1 MARGPTLT
9 SKSMAERAAWLSIA
23 VNVVL
28 TLLNMAIAA
37 ASGSLAVAAEMVHN
51 LVDLVAAV
59 AVLAG
64 VKVSQRKS
72 RAFPYGLYKVEN
84 VVAVVIAVLIFVT
97 GYEIAKQSLLAT
109 GREATVTPLMLGG
122 VALSAIIPLA
132 FSFYEMRVG
141 RAVNS
146 PSLMADAQ
154 EYRVHVFSSGV
165 VFAALVGQMIGWPL
179 DRAAALLIVLLIAK
193 TGWELLQDG
202 MRVLLD
208 ASLDGDTLAQVRTII
223 EAEPSLAAL
232 KSLTGRN
239 AGRYRFLEAEVTLR
253 VQDLDRAHAITERL
267 EQAVRAQVPHVERV
281 LIHVE
286 PLART
291 HLRYA
296 IPLEDPGGAISQHLG
311 EAPYFVLVTR
321 RTADGTVERQEIL
334 ANPHSQV
341 PKAKGIRVAE
351 WLIERKVDV
360 VLLKESLQGKGP
372 EYVFGDG
379 GVETRLTGVTT
390 LAEALAALP
399 EEG

>member
-1 MARGPTLT
+1 
-9 SKSMAERAAWLSIA
+9 MAERAAWLSIA

-296 IPLEDPGGAISQHLG
+296 IPLEDPGGAISQHFG

-321 RTADGTVERQEIL
+321 RTADGTIERQEVI
-334 ANPHSQV
+334 ANPHTEV

>member
-296 IPLEDPGGAISQHLG
+296 IPLEDPGGAISQHFG

>member
-296 IPLEDPGGAISQHLG
+296 IPLEDPGGAISQHFG

-321 RTADGTVERQEIL
+321 RTADGTIERQEVI
-334 ANPHSQV
+334 ANPHTEV

>member
-1 MARGPTLT
+1 M
-9 SKSMAERAAWLSIA
+9 MAERAAWLSIA

-28 TLLNMAIAA
+28 TLLNLAIAA

-59 AVLAG
+59 AVLVG
-64 VKVSQRKS
+64 VKVSERKS

-84 VVAVVIAVLIFVT
+84 VITVVIAVLIFVT
-97 GYEIAKQSLLAT
+97 GYEIAKQAVLT
-109 GREATVTPLMLGG
+109 TEHQATVTPLMLGG
-122 VALSAIIPLA
+122 VALSAIIPLL
-132 FSFYEMRVG
+132 FSVYEMRVG

-146 PSLMADAQ
+146 PSLIADAQ

-179 DRAAALLIVLLIAK
+179 DRVAALVIVLLVAK
-193 TGWELLQDG
+193 TGWQLLQDG

-208 ASLDGDTLAQVRTII
+208 ASLDADTLAQVRTII
-223 EAEPSLAAL
+223 EAEPSVAAL

-253 VQDLDRAHAITERL
+253 VHDLDKAHAITERV

-281 LIHVE
+281 LIHAE

-296 IPLEDPGGAISQHLG
+296 IPLDDLGGAISQHFG
-311 EAPYFVLVTR
+311 EAPYFALVTL
-321 RTADGTVERQEIL
+321 RTADGVVQRQEML
-334 ANPHSQV
+334 ANPHTDV

-351 WLIERKVDV
+351 WLMERKVDV
-360 VLLKESLQGKGP
+360 VLLKETLQGKGP
-372 EYVFGDG
+372 EYVFGDA
-379 GVETRLTGVTT
+379 GVEALVTPATT
-390 LAEALAALP
+390 LAEAVAALS
-399 EEG
+399 EKG